1 MKTLQEVLDN
11 YKEYETFMEDRFG
24 NRLSYFLTAEQHKLI
39 GFEVKEEYVADWK
52 VEKEWTR
59 ENILAQLKSDVFFGW
74 EKACDER
81 GISSS
86 LMYHVVMSWNKVLE
100 EGLENWDEENYAMY
114 GKPLFEATAEKY
126 NWILPACPYYE
137 QDEDEEE
144 E

>member
-11 YKEYETFMEDRFG
+11 YKAYATPAFDRFG
-24 NRLSYFLTAEQHKLI
+24 ARLADFLNVEQVKLT
-39 GFEVKEEYVADWK
+39 GLEVKEEYVADWK

-74 EKACDER
+74 EKACDGR

-100 EGLENWDEENYAMY
+100 EGLENWDADNYAMY

-126 NWILPACPYYE
+126 GWELPLCDCPY
-137 QDEDEEE
+137 DEEE
-144 E
+144 EE